1 MVFKFPMPI
10 RDYIVLSDSDI
21 VPPENYD
28 IAKKGK
34 KIKKRKTSK
43 VRTSSQN
50 VSQKVN
56 IKIGSLEPK
65 GDTAILHKADKMNY
79 PIYPTGSQTYLR
91 LEPPAF
97 KYANPLP
104 TTIPNLYQAN
114 PSSIANPLI
123 PSQPINIK
131 AKDLQPQKHVPIVQ
145 DSDPNDLQSNI
156 RSRVKSGSW
165 FPDFSKYIPSTWL
178 SKPKSEKEVIA
189 EEKQEARRPQLISP
203 IPTPPYLSGYSTPA
217 EMQEEYIAKSFMGPP
232 GKTFINTRWLEQP
245 QASQA
250 SSSQATNESLRIQ
263 RLQQE
268 LINPQRE
275 AQVIARNFFKDRQP
289 ITQLQHQLQPSQQER
304 VGSSLSSREA
314 GYIPERQLKSGGFV

>member
-1 MVFKFPMPI
+1 MIFKFPMPI
-10 RDYIVLSDSDI
+10 RDYI

-50 VSQKVN
+50 VSQKIN

-65 GDTAILHKADKMNY
+65 QDTAILHKANKMNY

-114 PSSIANPLI
+114 PSSIANPII

-131 AKDLQPQKHVPIVQ
+131 AKDLQPQKHVPIIQ
-145 DSDPNDLQSNI
+145 DSDPNDLQSNL

-165 FPDFSKYIPSTWL
+165 FPDFSKYIPSTWI
-178 SKPKSEKEVIA
+178 SKPKSEKEVII
-189 EEKQEARRPQLISP
+189 EEKQEARRPRDFVLKINKDIGQLNKE
-203 IPTPPYLSGYSTPA
+203 LEDDYS
-217 EMQEEYIAKSFMGPP
+217 IFRPP
-232 GKTFINTRWLEQP
+232 GYIP
-245 QASQA
+245 QSSQA